1 MKYYKKNINYPRT
14 LSSHFVDL
22 WSDFDPMRWLH
33 SASIYRRMQ
42 HLNTKSLLLVKYV
55 SLLFLKFFFSKFI
68 CSRAA
73 QHQDKYENPD
83 IMSFENSIVSLA
95 RALHSLANF

>member
-55 SLLFLKFFFSKFI
+55 SLLFLKFFFPNLFV
-68 CSRAA
+68 
-73 QHQDKYENPD
+73 H
-83 IMSFENSIVSLA
+83 V
-95 RALHSLANF
+95 LHSIKRNMKIQISCRLKIRLFH